1 VSSAQAGS
9 GTEPGDS
16 RRTCPQPPTFPP
28 AQEWARA
35 GFNGPE
41 GRALSAVRCPRPAR
55 CGPPPADSTRCV
67 RLARSSQRRHTVWPL
82 DWDAASA
89 RECNCKAQTALCV
102 RLISRDRDAPAVT
115 HTAAVRR
122 YPHQRGPG
130 GRLRAWTARGVL
142 ISRDRYAPAPQS
154 GKQCGCWARPCTS
167 AAGKGD

>member
-1 VSSAQAGS
+1 MVPNLVTPAGPARNRPLSHPLKSGPGPGSTAQRVAL
-9 GTEPGDS
+9 
-16 RRTCPQPPTFPP
+16 CP
-28 AQEWARA
+28 
-35 GFNGPE
+35 
-41 GRALSAVRCPRPAR
+41 LSAAPAR
-55 CGPPPADSTRCV
+55 HGAALRPRTARGVFVSRDRASGGTQCGRST
-67 RLARSSQRRHTVWPL
+67 
-82 DWDAASA
+82 AASA